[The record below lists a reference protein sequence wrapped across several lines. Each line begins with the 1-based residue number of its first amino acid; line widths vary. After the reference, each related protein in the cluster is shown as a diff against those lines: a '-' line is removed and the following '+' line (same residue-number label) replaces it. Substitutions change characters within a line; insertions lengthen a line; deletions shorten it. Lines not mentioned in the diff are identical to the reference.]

1 MALRCYNLYVI
12 RKRMSMSKIIGA
24 PEVGCLLFSYA
35 FLFYLLH
42 FHNTTLVFMVLWFGN
57 EYESEEVPDKDWK
70 LITYNLKPIHE
81 KT

>member
-1 MALRCYNLYVI
+1 
-12 RKRMSMSKIIGA
+12 MSMSKIIGA
-24 PEVGCLLFSYA
+24 PEVGCLLFGFSFTFNVRALFSYA